1 MLRNPGALDGICPGM
16 KIVLA
21 AALAAALAACEA
33 RLPTAPEQKVE
44 YRPGEAGTIDHALC
58 LLGFTAIA
66 LKEAR
71 TTGHHLV
78 TATINGKE
86 GVFVLDTGANMSVID
101 VDHAA
106 HFGVEAARG
115 SRGGAT
121 GIGGARSAQQ
131 TPIESLS
138 LGGVEVRH
146 RRMVLTDLGPLGDA
160 LAPLAGG
167 AVHGLI
173 GQDVLKEHR
182 AVIDVERPLLY
193 LIEEDRDPAPV
204 PAERCRGEEEK
215 TKAGGEKKASGSTS
229 AGP

>member
-1 MLRNPGALDGICPGM
+1 MPG
-16 KIVLA
+16 
-21 AALAAALAACEA
+21 
-33 RLPTAPEQKVE
+33 APEQEVG

-58 LLGFTAIA
+58 LLGFTAIP

-78 TATINGKE
+78 TARINGKE

-106 HFGVEAARG
+106 HFGIEAGRG

-121 GIGGARSAQQ
+121 GLGGARAASQAS
-131 TPIESLS
+131 IESLS
-138 LGGVEVRH
+138 LGGIDVRQ
-146 RRMVLTDLGPLGDA
+146 RRMVLTDLGQLGDA

-182 AVIDVERPLLY
+182 AVIDVERPILY
-193 LIEEDRDPAPV
+193 LIEEDQDPAPV
-204 PAERCRGEEEK
+204 PAERCGKEAEA
-215 TKAGGEKKASGSTS
+215 KA
-229 AGP
+229 